1 MLATPAPPN
10 TQPTM
15 CLLHG
20 DFHAMSQ
27 DCWGA
32 TMDWYMDHQ
41 HLGEQDS
48 RDAYLAAVERKM
60 LDDLLPKRRPA
71 AGSR

>member
-1 MLATPAPPN
+1 MPEAATA

-20 DFHAMSQ
+20 DFHAMGQ
-27 DCWGA
+27 DCWAAGLDGQFA
-32 TMDWYMDHQ
+32 RP
-41 HLGEQDS
+41 HLEGQDA

-60 LDDLLPKRRPA
+60 LDNLMEA
-71 AGSR
+71 HS

>member
-1 MLATPAPPN
+1 MPIDTATD

-20 DFHAMSQ
+20 DFHVMGQA
-27 DCWGA
+27 CWST
-32 TMDWYMDHQ
+32 TMDWYFTHDHIEGQ
-41 HLGEQDS
+41 EA

-60 LDDLLPKRRPA
+60 LDHLMEALR
-71 AGSR
+71 